1 VVFPSLEVDLTLER
15 HEGQSLAV
23 RFLLEGESAIL
34 GIAGPSGVGKTTLL
48 RRISGLEPGPGKIV
62 VDGVPWSDPVRKME
76 RIPEDRPVSYLPQNI
91 CLFPHMNVR
100 ENLLF
105 AAELGRK
112 IDRFPGF
119 FPGVRAGRKKALS
132 DAVGRMAEMFGIS
145 GLLDRKVFGLSGGQA
160 RKVSLARCFLKP
172 ARVYLL
178 DEPLSGIDPT
188 GRQDLTGRISVL
200 LREARALA
208 LWVTHSPEE
217 LFPVLD
223 GLAVFSEESG
233 TFNVECMEDRQLRL
247 REVAGAPRCFGVR
260 IGGKG

>member
-1 VVFPSLEVDLTLER
+1 MAFPSLEVDLTLGH
-15 HEGQSLAV
+15 HEGRTLPV

-34 GIAGPSGVGKTTLL
+34 GVAGPSGSGKSTLL
-48 RRISGLEPGPGKIV
+48 RTIAGLEPASGSIV
-62 VDGVPWSDPVRKME
+62 VDGLPWNDPVRK
-76 RIPEDRPVSYLPQNI
+76 IHLPLEDRSVDYLPQTL

-105 AAELGRK
+105 AAQLLQKR
-112 IDRFPGF
+112 DRRPGF
-119 FPGVRAGRKKALS
+119 FSGARAVRRKALS

-178 DEPLSGIDPT
+178 DEPLSGIDPA
-188 GRQDLTGRISVL
+188 GRQDLTGLISVL

-233 TFNVECMEDRQLRL
+233 TFNVECMNERQLRL